1 MSLITQIGARLQ
13 RVAPAAAAAPDTTIQ
28 ASPIPARTV
37 RTLLEMFGAEKGRLA
52 LLRSCRSMFETDTRV
67 RRVITDFAADV
78 VGGGATINVRE
89 GDPRA
94 AELVQ
99 QQAARLALDSRL
111 DDWLRLTMVDG
122 DSFLEAGV
130 DAQNRVAMVTRKPT
144 LEMRRNSD
152 MFDLF
157 ADPARAFYWVG
168 NSPVPF
174 AVTQS
179 GYPDDSVPF
188 AAWQIVHARWDHSEG
203 SRYGFPLYGAAT
215 APFKYMTDGER
226 NMAIKRKLRS
236 GLRLSHNVPGS
247 EDDVKKYMELNKDQF
262 NDDFSPFA
270 EYFGNVKIEAIQAEG
285 NLDQI
290 EDVMHH
296 IRTLSFASP
305 LTLALLGYG
314 QDLNRDVLQEQQ
326 QQYEDQ
332 VQQVRTWVA
341 AEILRPL
348 WELEWLLNGILPAA
362 VKYDVVWRDKKK
374 LDTAAIAKA
383 AEAGLALQAL
393 GFDIFLIQQMLAS
406 YVPQIAEML
415 QLQSEQPA
423 TPAAVGAGAA
433 AEARA
438 AAIAATLEKLETLK

>member
-1 MSLITQIGARLQ
+1 MSLITSIGARLQ
-13 RVAPAAAAAPDTTIQ
+13 KVAPAAAAAPATTIQ
-28 ASPIPARTV
+28 ASPVPARTV
-37 RTLLEMFGAEKGRLA
+37 RAMLEMFSAEKGRLA

-78 VGGGATINVRE
+78 VGGGVTINVTE
-89 GDPRA
+89 GDPAA

-99 QQAARLALDSRL
+99 AQAQRLALDSRL

-130 DAQNRVAMVTRKPT
+130 DAQGRVAMVTRKPT

-157 ADPARAFYWVG
+157 PDPAKAYYWVG

-174 AVTQS
+174 AVTHS
-179 GYPDDSVPF
+179 GYPDDAVPF
-188 AAWQIVHARWDHSEG
+188 AAWQVVHARWDHSEG

-215 APFKYMTDGER
+215 QAFKYMTDGEK

-236 GLRLSHNVPGS
+236 GLRLNHKVPGS
-247 EDDVKKYMELNKDQF
+247 REEVMAYMELNKDQF
-262 NDDFSPFA
+262 DDDFAAFA
-270 EYFGNVKIEAIQAEG
+270 EYFGNVEINAIQAEG

-290 EDVMHH
+290 NDVMHH

-326 QQYEDQ
+326 KQYEDQ

-348 WELEWLLNGILPAA
+348 WELEWLLAGILPATL
-362 VKYDVVWRDKKK
+362 KYDVVWRDKKK
-374 LDTAAIAKA
+374 LNTAQISEA
-383 AEAGLALQAL
+383 ANAGLALLSL

-406 YVPQIAEML
+406 YVPQIAEILAL
-415 QLQSEQPA
+415 QA
-423 TPAAVGAGAA
+423 AAPAAGPAPGAA
-433 AEARA
+433 AEAQARNIA
-438 AAIAATLEKLETLK
+438 AALDRLEALR